1 MRRAFVP
8 PSTAGI
14 SMYHQDLRTK
24 YYIKASHLFK
34 AVLLVALLLI
44 ILHVIY

>member
-1 MRRAFVP
+1 MRRVFVP

-14 SMYHQDLRTK
+14 SLYHQDLRTK

-34 AVLLVALLLI
+34 AVLLVTIALI
-44 ILHVIY
+44 ILHIVY